1 MTKNQSQKYP
11 FPTESQ
17 YLKQSSVNVSTW
29 TRVQSTNT
37 LCKSAFFFLE
47 KAINKVGI
55 NHGRDLGM
63 LRRKER
69 RMAECRRIFPSHQEV
84 EKKNG
89 EKGSKKLSF
98 CFLVAYF
105 RLFFFFLI
113 TAVTSIPSLRLS
125 LPLPLL
131 FTSLLLPPSPPP
143 LGSDKCHRIV
153 LSDMGDKNGVW

>member
-1 MTKNQSQKYP
+1 MCQHGP
-11 FPTESQ
+11 ESNLQ
-17 YLKQSSVNVSTW
+17 THCAKVL
-29 TRVQSTNT
+29 
-37 LCKSAFFFLE
+37 FFLE

-69 RMAECRRIFPSHQEV
+69 RMAQCRRIFPSHQEV
-84 EKKNG
+84 GKKKNG

-113 TAVTSIPSLRLS
+113 AAVTSIPSLCLS

-131 FTSLLLPPSPPP
+131 FTSLLLPSSPPP